1 MIIINGVEK
10 KGYEGMSLAA
20 VLEKE
25 CYQPERIAVEKNQEI
40 IAREMWNID
49 ILAEGDVL
57 EVVNFVGGGS
67 C

>member
-25 CYQPERIAVEKNQEI
+25 RYHLERIAVEKNREI
-40 IAREMWNID
+40 AARETWNKD

>member
-1 MIIINGVEK
+1 MISINGIEK
-10 KGYEGMSLAA
+10 IGYEGMSLVA

-25 CYQPERIAVEKNQEI
+25 DYQTERIAVEKNGEI
-40 IAREMWNID
+40 IPKKVWHTD
-49 ILAEGDVL
+49 ILKEGDVL

>member
-10 KGYEGMSLAA
+10 TGYEGMSLAA

-25 CYQPERIAVEKNQEI
+25 NYQAERIAVEKNREI
-40 IAREMWNID
+40 IARETWNTN